1 MKTSRVFHK
10 LRSCPTV
17 SNNLMNNL
25 QPSTPCV
32 QPFAQLVSLESSY
45 PEFALLAPS
54 LSSSA
59 VRRGRGTLASLL
71 RRKMLYP
78 VFQPIA
84 LLEDGSIY
92 AHEALIRGPE
102 DSELHTPDKLLQ
114 AAEIESLNFEF
125 ENQCVLTAMARWGS
139 LREAGRL
146 FLNISADALIQAL
159 AQCEFESL
167 IAMANNLGLSP
178 RMLVLEITEYER
190 VADMDQL
197 ALAVRQIRAAGVTL
211 ALDDFGDGRSSLR
224 LWSQIKPEFVKID
237 KYFTKDISQY
247 ADKLKTIQ
255 ALQQIAAIFGT
266 SLIAE
271 GIETEEDLRVLR
283 DMGITYG
290 QGYLLGRPAR
300 LPRVQI
306 EPKARV
312 ALRDRTVAVFP
323 EMRRAPSVGSISRLA
338 VIKAP
343 TVSPEATNDDLARVF
358 FSHPKLHA
366 IAVVEEVRPVAIIN
380 RTSFMNEYSKL
391 YYREIW
397 GHKSCMA
404 HANLEPR
411 VIERNHSVDDLVGIL
426 TSDDQRYLVD
436 GFIVTDNGRYEGM
449 GTGEQLVRSVTETR
463 IEAAR
468 HANPLT
474 FLPGNIPIS
483 QHIERLL
490 SSGVPF
496 VACYADLNNFKP
508 FNDQYGYWRGDEMIR
523 LLASLCQA
531 HCDPRRDFVGH
542 VGGDDFI
549 LLYQSDNWQS
559 QCEAIIEEF
568 AQQARALFDET
579 AREAGGIQAEDR
591 HGVPR
596 FFPLTTLSIGAVIIN
611 HDEFTNAEQVAS
623 VAARAKHDAKT
634 SEKGLKIR
642 VSKSL
647 LLSI

>member
-1 MKTSRVFHK
+1 M
-10 LRSCPTV
+10 
-17 SNNLMNNL
+17 
-25 QPSTPCV
+25 
-32 QPFAQLVSLESSY
+32 
-45 PEFALLAPS
+45 
-54 LSSSA
+54 
-59 VRRGRGTLASLL
+59 RRGRGNLATLL
-71 RRKMLYP
+71 RRKLLYP

-84 LLEDGSIY
+84 SLEDGSMY

-102 DSELHTPDKLLQ
+102 ESTLHNPDKLLQ
-114 AAEIESLNFEF
+114 AAELENLNFEF
-125 ENQCVLTAMARWGS
+125 ENQCVLIAMERWGS
-139 LREAGRL
+139 LRQAGRL

-159 AQCEFESL
+159 QQCEFDSL
-167 IAMANNLGLSP
+167 ITLAKELGVAP

-197 ALAVRQIRAAGVTL
+197 ALAVREIRAAGVSL

-224 LWSQIKPEFVKID
+224 LWSQLKPEYVKID
-237 KYFTKDISQY
+237 KYFTKAISQH

-266 SLIAE
+266 ALIAE
-271 GIETEEDLRVLR
+271 GIETEDDLRVLR
-283 DMGITYG
+283 DLGIPYG
-290 QGYLLGRPAR
+290 QGYLLGRPER
-300 LPRVQI
+300 LPRVHI

-312 ALRDRTVAVFP
+312 TLRDRMVAVFP
-323 EMRRAPSVGSISRLA
+323 ELRRTASAGSISRLA

-343 TVSPEATNDDLARVF
+343 YVKPTTTNDALARIF
-358 FSHPKLHA
+358 FEHPKLHSV
-366 IAVVEEVRPVAIIN
+366 AVVDETQPVAIIN
-380 RTSFMNEYSKL
+380 RSAFMNEYSKL

-397 GHKSCMA
+397 GHKSCMM
-404 HANLEPR
+404 HANMEPR

-490 SSGVPF
+490 ASGVEF

-523 LLASLCQA
+523 LLANLCQA

-549 LLYQSDNWQS
+549 LLYQSSNWQV
-559 QCEAIIEEF
+559 QCEAIIAEF
-568 AQQARALFDET
+568 AQQARGLFDEA
-579 AREAGGIQAEDR
+579 AREAGGIQADDR

-596 FFPLTTLSIGAVIIN
+596 FFPLTTLSIGAVIVN

-634 SEKGLKIR
+634 SDKGLQIR
-642 VSKSL
+642 VNKGML
-647 LLSI
+647 LAHV